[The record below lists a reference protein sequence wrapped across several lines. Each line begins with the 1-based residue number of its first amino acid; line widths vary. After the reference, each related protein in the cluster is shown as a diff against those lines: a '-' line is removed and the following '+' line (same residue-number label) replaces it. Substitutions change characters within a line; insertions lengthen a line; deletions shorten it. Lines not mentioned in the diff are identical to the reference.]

1 MESINNLTKTK
12 IYEILDL
19 ANSFKREQTRNN
31 SLSKYIFGLFF
42 FESST
47 RTLCSFESAIHRL
60 GGKIIHYNRANSSE
74 KKGESL
80 TDTIITLE
88 KYVDVLIIRHPSN
101 NFIPMIKKLTKK
113 PIINAG
119 DGSGEHPTQALL
131 DLFTII
137 EHFPSLPKTISFI
150 GDNRYSRT
158 VHSLLYLLNIMD
170 AEININSINDNEL
183 EIPIDIFKKLNKD
196 RIRNSNIIDIN
207 MINESDVIYVTRMQK
222 ERYKEDNQYKKP
234 FIIDLELVKN
244 THENAII
251 LHPFPRN
258 EELSTDIDPTCK
270 NKYFDQMENG
280 VYVRMSIIYLIIKEL
295 NLNIE
300 L

>member
-12 IYEILDL
+12 INEILDL
-19 ANSFKREQTRNN
+19 ANYFKREQTRND

-60 GGKIIHYNRANSSE
+60 GGKIIQYNRDNSSE

-101 NFIPMIKKLTKK
+101 NFIPMIKDLTKK

-119 DGSGEHPTQALL
+119 NGSGEHPTQALL

-137 EHFPSLPKTISFI
+137 ENFPSLPKTVLFI

-158 VHSLLYLLNIMD
+158 VHSLLYLLNIINP
-170 AEININSINDNEL
+170 EININCINDNGL
-183 EIPIDIFKKLNKD
+183 EIPTQISKTLNKE
-196 RIRNSNIIDIN
+196 RIRNSYILDVN
-207 MINESDVIYVTRMQK
+207 MINKSDVIYITRLQK
-222 ERYKEDNQYKKP
+222 ERYNQNKQYNNP
-234 FIIDLELVKN
+234 FIIDHELIKN
-244 THENAII
+244 TPENTIV

-258 EELSTDIDPTCK
+258 EELSTNIDATCK

-295 NLNIE
+295 SLNI
-300 L
+300 